1 MKENE
6 NKEHEKNAFQAERED
21 KSYIKNPPEVPDE
34 LVEDEDDLL
43 NRDEE
48 TRERG

>member
-1 MKENE
+1 MKEN
-6 NKEHEKNAFQAERED
+6 KDKDKNAFQIERED

-34 LVEDEDDLL
+34 EVEREDDLI
-43 NRDEE
+43 NPDEN

>member
-1 MKENE
+1 M
-6 NKEHEKNAFQAERED
+6 NKNRNKKHEENAFQAERED

-43 NRDEE
+43 NPDEN